1 MAITNEDIVALASA
15 FHDASMVKKSTAAEM
30 AEFFLYP
37 ESRIFVLHGGDLTLQ
52 ANYEIHRKLVDE
64 IHWTVGT
71 WDITPLSD
79 NPERVRAQGI
89 VYWQGRHVDSAD
101 GALLKCYGRGLGGR
115 TGAVG
120 RAEVRH
126 LRQFLSPFSAGR
138 GADRDQVTTGLGEDQ
153 SWRSRATTSSP
164 WPRPISTA

>member
-52 ANYEIHRKLVDE
+52 ANHEIHQKLVDE

-79 NPERVRAQGI
+79 DPERAQGI

-101 GALLKCYGRGLGGR
+101 GALLKMLCGR
-115 TGAVG
+115 
-120 RAEVRH
+120 
-126 LRQFLSPFSAGR
+126 
-138 GADRDQVTTGLGEDQ
+138 
-153 SWRSRATTSSP
+153 
-164 WPRPISTA
+164 

>member
-52 ANYEIHRKLVDE
+52 ANYEIHQKLVDE

-71 WDITPLSD
+71 RDITPLGD
-79 NPERVRAQGI
+79 NPERARAQGI
-89 VYWQGRHVDSAD
+89 VYWRGRHVDSAD
-101 GALLKCYGRGLGGR
+101 GALLKCH
-115 TGAVG
+115 V
-120 RAEVRH
+120 
-126 LRQFLSPFSAGR
+126 
-138 GADRDQVTTGLGEDQ
+138 GED
-153 SWRSRATTSSP
+153 WVVERVPRAS
-164 WPRPISTA
+164 